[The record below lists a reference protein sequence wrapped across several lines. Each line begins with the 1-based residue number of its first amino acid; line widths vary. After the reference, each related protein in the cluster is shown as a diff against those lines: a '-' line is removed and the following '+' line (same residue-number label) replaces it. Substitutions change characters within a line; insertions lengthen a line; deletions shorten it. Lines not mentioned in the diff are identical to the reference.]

1 MSEGALGDTPAFA
14 PSARTGDDPVTPH
27 RASFDFTLLPLDF
40 TLPPNQV
47 RVLGQQ
53 ITELKKA
60 SPAAADGAAQPES
73 PELAK
78 LTAERKELV
87 RA

>member
-1 MSEGALGDTPAFA
+1 M
-14 PSARTGDDPVTPH
+14 
-27 RASFDFTLLPLDF
+27 
-40 TLPPNQV
+40 
-47 RVLGQQ
+47 LGQQ